1 MHLQNIDTLIA
12 NVRANPD
19 DDTLLA
25 ESAVKLAAELLRSS
39 RETESWAEKRQG
51 NQLARMMDDAS
62 GKAFTIA
69 MADQVFRPP
78 SAERSASQFRHLVDS
93 YGVPEYLGFPERT
106 AMTVGSIASG
116 IFPRLVM
123 PAITTAMR
131 RESSSV
137 ILPAED
143 EKLKPLLRKRKSQ
156 GVHMNLNQLG
166 EAILGEGE
174 AEKRIQAILDRIADP
189 ECTYFSVKISAI
201 FSQIHLVA
209 YEESLAEIK
218 TRLRRLYRAAIAN
231 PVGGR
236 PKFVNLDMEEYRD
249 LRLTCDVFRQ
259 VLDEPEFSG
268 LEAGIVLQAYLPD
281 SWIFQKELNKWAIER
296 KANGGAGIKIRI
308 VKGANLAMESVDAE
322 LHDWEAAPYGSK
334 EEVDANFKRMLHEG
348 CKPENAAAVRLG
360 IASHNLFDV
369 AYALLLREREGVAG
383 RMEFEML
390 EGMAN
395 HQLRVVKDIAGGM
408 VSYAPIVGRHDF
420 HSAIAYLVRRLDEN
434 THEENFLHDIFTIEE
449 GNAVW
454 EKQKE
459 RFLNACARKD
469 SIKAE
474 PARKQDRAAESHSA
488 VAADAPF
495 HNAPDTDWALPANSA
510 WIREKVD
517 SLHQSTIAP
526 IPLVIAGQ
534 EEEGETN
541 DTAEDPSDPGKT
553 SYSHAMAGAK
563 QIERALVCAV
573 DSREK
578 WVGLGFE
585 KRAEI
590 LRNVAVEISKTRGEA
605 IATMVMD
612 AGKSVM
618 EGDAEI
624 SEAIDFANY
633 YARSI
638 DSDGASQ
645 EPFGTVLVTPP
656 WNFPYA
662 IPCGSVLAALVA
674 GNTVILKPAPET
686 VLTGWIMAQ
695 ALWAGGIP
703 RDVLQFLPCPDD
715 DLGKSLVTD
724 ERIGAVV
731 LTGGFETARMFLDWK
746 PELHLFA
753 ETSGK
758 NALIITAAADPD
770 QAVKY
775 LVKSAFGHSGQKCSA
790 ASLAII
796 EAEVYDNPGFIRQLK
811 DAAASLEVGP
821 SWKFQSFSTP
831 VVRPP
836 GKALERGLTRLDEG
850 EKWLLKP
857 EMIDGN
863 PCLWS
868 PGIKIGIKPGSWF
881 HQTECFGTV
890 LGVMRA
896 ESLEQAIQIQNDS
909 EYGLTGGI
917 HSLDDRETELWKDQV
932 QVGNAY
938 INRPITGAIVQR
950 QPFGGWKRSCFG
962 PGAKAGGTNY
972 VAQFGC
978 WNNERLPQK
987 IAPSNLPILEKLKSA
1002 LPGES
1007 EALDAIA
1014 GSDAYWEKQE
1024 FGIDHDPSG
1033 LKCEANIFRYKRFKS
1048 SMIRISAEQSDL
1060 DAARLILA
1068 AFTVGIPSEFSCET
1082 DRKWMRGL
1090 GLNLKIESEE
1100 ELLKRFPT
1108 DTKTAII
1115 MRAPGASPALRD
1127 AANIAGKRLADGPV
1141 VWNARLEMPPW
1152 LREQSI
1158 SETLHRYGNIVVK
1171 P

>member
-1 MHLQNIDTLIA
+1 MDHQSIDQLIEKL
-12 NVRANPD
+12 RANPEN
-19 DDTLLA
+19 DTLLA
-25 ESAVKLAAELLRSS
+25 ESAVNLAAELLRAS
-39 RETESWAEKRQG
+39 RAKETWAEKRQG

-78 SAERSASQFRHLVDS
+78 SSERSASQFRHLVDS
-93 YGVPEYLGFPERT
+93 YGVPRYLGFPERT
-106 AMTVGSIASG
+106 AMTVGSMASG
-116 IFPRLVM
+116 FLPGIVM
-123 PAITTAMR
+123 PAVTGAMR

-137 ILPAED
+137 ILPAE
-143 EKLKPLLRKRKSQ
+143 EAKLKPMLRKRRAE

-174 AEKRIQAILDRIADP
+174 AEKRIEAILDRIADP

-209 YEESLAEIK
+209 YEESLEEIK
-218 TRLRRLYRAAIAN
+218 IRLRRLYRAAMAN
-231 PVGGR
+231 PVNGR

-259 VLDEPEFSG
+259 VLDEPEFHT

-281 SWIFQKELNKWAIER
+281 SWTFQKELNRWAIAR
-296 KANGGAGIKIRI
+296 KAEGGAGIKIRI

-348 CKPENAAAVRLG
+348 CKQENAAAVRLG

-369 AYALLLREREGVAG
+369 AYALLLREREGVAD

-395 HQLRVVKDIAGGM
+395 HQLRVVKDVAGGM
-408 VSYAPIVGRHDF
+408 VSYAPIVLRDDF

-454 EKQKE
+454 EKQKQ
-459 RFLNACARKD
+459 RFLAACARKD
-469 SIKAE
+469 SISAE
-474 PARKQDRAAESHSA
+474 PARTQNRAAETHAAASA
-488 VAADAPF
+488 KAPF
-495 HNAPDTDWALPANSA
+495 HNAPDTDWSLPANTA

-517 SLHQSTIAP
+517 SLHESSIDP
-526 IPLVIAGQ
+526 IPLVISGQ
-534 EEEGETN
+534 EEAGATT
-541 DTAEDPSDPGKT
+541 DTAEDPSQPGKT
-553 SYSHAMAGAK
+553 SYSHAMAGAD
-563 QIERALVCAV
+563 QIERALICAV
-573 DSREK
+573 DSRSAWIET
-578 WVGLGFE
+578 GFE

-590 LRNVAVEISKTRGEA
+590 LRNVAVEIAKTRGEA

-633 YARSI
+633 YARSM
-638 DSDGASQ
+638 DTDGSAQ

-695 ALWAGGIP
+695 ALWRGGVP

-770 QAVKY
+770 QAVKD

-790 ASLAII
+790 ASLAIV

-836 GKALERGLTRLDEG
+836 GKALERGLTQLDAG
-850 EKWLLKP
+850 EEWLLKP

-868 PGIKIGIKPGSWF
+868 PGIKLGISPGSWF
-881 HQTECFGTV
+881 HQTECFG
-890 LGVMRA
+890 
-896 ESLEQAIQIQNDS
+896 
-909 EYGLTGGI
+909 
-917 HSLDDRETELWKDQV
+917 
-932 QVGNAY
+932 
-938 INRPITGAIVQR
+938 
-950 QPFGGWKRSCFG
+950 
-962 PGAKAGGTNY
+962 PGT
-972 VAQFGC
+972 
-978 WNNERLPQK
+978 
-987 IAPSNLPILEKLKSA
+987 
-1002 LPGES
+1002 
-1007 EALDAIA
+1007 
-1014 GSDAYWEKQE
+1014 GSDACGEPRSCDTDPERFRIWPDRWHPFARRQGDRAMEGQGPSGQRLRESAYHRSHRPAPTFRRVETVMLRPRRKGGRSELCRPVRLLEKQ
-1024 FGIDHDPSG
+1024 GATPQDSAIPAPCSG
-1033 LKCEANIFRYKRFKS
+1033 ETQIRVAGRGHCLGGHRRKRCLLV
-1048 SMIRISAEQSDL
+1048 Q
-1060 DAARLILA
+1060 AR
-1068 AFTVGIPSEFSCET
+1068 VR
-1082 DRKWMRGL
+1082 DRPRPL
-1090 GLNLKIESEE
+1090 
-1100 ELLKRFPT
+1100 R
-1108 DTKTAII
+1108 
-1115 MRAPGASPALRD
+1115 PALRGEYFSLPKVQELPD
-1127 AANIAGKRLADGPV
+1127 PDI
-1141 VWNARLEMPPW
+1141 
-1152 LREQSI
+1152 LR
-1158 SETLHRYGNIVVK
+1158 SE
-1171 P
+1171 